1 MVLTPHFCETGT
13 CKYGGFGISFPKH
26 LYNAAIHFEM
36 KCSVLMSDMYVYM
49 YVCMYAC
56 MYQELLKNHN
66 KFLVCL
72 HTLGE

>member
-1 MVLTPHFCETGT
+1 
-13 CKYGGFGISFPKH
+13 
-26 LYNAAIHFEM
+26 
-36 KCSVLMSDMYVYM
+36 MSDMYVYMYVCM

>member
-1 MVLTPHFCETGT
+1 MSMNADPNA
-13 CKYGGFGISFPKH
+13 SFS
-26 LYNAAIHFEM
+26 LSTWI
-36 KCSVLMSDMYVYM
+36 MSDMYVYM
-49 YVCMYAC
+49 YVCIYVCMYAC